1 MTTEQTGQTL
11 TPAEQLTAKF
21 EAVGAALRMVA
32 ASRTGVD
39 DAGAEVTAKEAAFNA
54 AKDSKTTAMTAQT
67 DAVTASDSAV
77 DEAIAFLQ
85 GLKSG
90 G

>member
-1 MTTEQTGQTL
+1 
-11 TPAEQLTAKF
+11 
-21 EAVGAALRMVA
+21 MVA

-54 AKDSKTTAMTAQT
+54 AKESRTTAMTAQT
-67 DAVTASDSAV
+67 EAVGVSDA
-77 DEAIAFLQ
+77 AINDTIEFLQ